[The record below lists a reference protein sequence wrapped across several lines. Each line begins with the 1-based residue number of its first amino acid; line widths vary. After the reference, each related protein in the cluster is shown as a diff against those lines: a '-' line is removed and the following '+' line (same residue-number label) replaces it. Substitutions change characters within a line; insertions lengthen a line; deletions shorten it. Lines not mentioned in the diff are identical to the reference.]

1 MHYINR
7 LRELLRHL
15 PYQEEAVMHGVEDIV
30 REWRLSGC
38 ACEDFP
44 LHLSDLDNRLVPNTI
59 FDEVRDAY
67 VPTGIQLLDLCMGGM
82 RRAALHK
89 ILSDDYILANDLL
102 LNLALNMANTLPAV
116 YFSFMNDK
124 GALGERVRRQASHK
138 KNISSPAEWPENEA
152 EYPFRNEECPLK
164 FYVRNCSSTKE
175 LIHRIIV
182 EKNRSKTVLFYLES
196 PEVIFSD
203 VPAMLRN
210 FLVKDMYAELRKC
223 ALQRDLMIVLSSF
236 EYNELPYRE
245 HKSTLNTLFHN
256 FRFNAMESDSVL
268 CVEHSGRDCAYTEL
282 ISVNIWHSGVQV
294 RDTYVDYL
302 IHHQSSNCITDLSAE
317 HRKLLSPEDAQLIH
331 REWYPFL
338 FQKESEQFK

>member
-7 LRELLRHL
+7 LKELLRHL
-15 PYQEEAVMHGVEDIV
+15 PYQEAAVMHGVEDIV

-44 LHLSDLDNRLVPNTI
+44 LHLSDLDNRLVPNPI
-59 FDEVRDAY
+59 FDDVRDAY
-67 VPTGIQLLDLCMGGM
+67 VPTGIQLLDLSMGGM
-82 RRAALHK
+82 LRSALHK

-116 YFSFMNDK
+116 YFSFMNNK

-138 KNISSPAEWPENEA
+138 KNISSPAEWPDNEA
-152 EYPFRNEECPLK
+152 EDLFRIEECPLK
-164 FYVRNCSSTKE
+164 FHVRNCFSTKE
-175 LIHRIIV
+175 LIHLIIL
-182 EKNRSKTVLFYLES
+182 EKNRSKTVLFFLES
-196 PEVIFSD
+196 PELMFSE

-210 FLVKDMYAELRKC
+210 FLEKDMYAELNKC
-223 ALQRDLMIVLSSF
+223 ALQHDLIIVLSCF

-268 CVEHSGRDCAYTEL
+268 CVEHSGRDGAYTEL
-282 ISVNIWHSGVQV
+282 ISVNIWHSGMQQ

-302 IHHQSSNCITDLSAE
+302 MHHQISNSITDLSAE
-317 HRKLLSPEDAQLIH
+317 YRKLLSIEDAHMLR
-331 REWYPFL
+331 REWYPLL
-338 FQKESEQFK
+338 FQKEVEQFM